1 MHKNFNFK
9 KKNGIFF
16 FITGL
21 PGSGKSSI
29 AKKIM
34 PKIQKN
40 FGKTILF
47 HGDEIRKI
55 FSLNKY
61 SSTDRRRIALQYV
74 KLCKKLTNNN
84 INVILATV
92 SLFDSIRNWNK
103 KNFKNYI
110 EIYIKADLKKIIKS
124 KKKFFYKKETKNVV
138 GLSIKPEY
146 PKKPNIKIKNDLKE
160 DLNKLS
166 KTLYNKII
174 KLNLK
179 IY

>member
-1 MHKNFNFK
+1 MGFFFYNRSPRFWKKLNS
-9 KKNGIFF
+9 KKNY
-16 FITGL
+16 
-21 PGSGKSSI
+21 
-29 AKKIM
+29 A
-34 PKIQKN
+34 KIQKN

-103 KNFKNYI
+103 KI
-110 EIYIKADLKKIIKS
+110 LKII
-124 KKKFFYKKETKNVV
+124 
-138 GLSIKPEY
+138 
-146 PKKPNIKIKNDLKE
+146 LK
-160 DLNKLS
+160 
-166 KTLYNKII
+166 YI
-174 KLNLK
+174 
-179 IY
+179 